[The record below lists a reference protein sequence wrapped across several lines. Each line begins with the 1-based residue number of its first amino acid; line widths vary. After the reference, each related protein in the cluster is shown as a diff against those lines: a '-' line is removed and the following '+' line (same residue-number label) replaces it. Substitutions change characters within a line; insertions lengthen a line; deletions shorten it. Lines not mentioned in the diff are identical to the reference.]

1 MAARINSQQQPVSSP
16 LSMKMNNV
24 TLHPERSRRVR
35 LQMQGVSKRFGATV
49 ALEDVSIEV
58 AAGEVLALVGENGAG
73 KSTLMKVCS
82 GAIKPD
88 SGQMRLDG
96 EPYRPNNPLEARRAG
111 VAMIYQELS
120 LTPHMSVQE
129 NIMLGMEPSKLGVV
143 LWKQVRQ
150 RAIEAI
156 KEFDNP
162 ELTPDARVSRLSVGS
177 QQLVEIA
184 RALAIGCRV
193 LVLDEPTSSLTQQDV
208 ERLFEIIGRLKQ
220 QGKAIV
226 YISHFIEEVKR
237 VADRVTVLRDGRVVG
252 SKEVAAISTDE
263 IVSLMVGRQVEE
275 LYPHS
280 ERKPGEVVLEI
291 ENLAGLDKPKSASLT
306 LRRGEVLGIAGLVG
320 AGRTELLRSL
330 FGLEPVR
337 KGRIKLGVYTGPASP
352 VKRWMQGAGLL
363 SEDRKEEGLA
373 LSLSVADNVTLS
385 KLKGFG
391 PLGLVLPGRQDKAT
405 RRWLEQLDIRCQG
418 PRQSVSSLSGG
429 NQQKVA
435 LARLLQHD
443 VDVLLLDEPT
453 RGIDVAAKALV
464 YKLINALASGE
475 AVPALR
481 PAGIPS
487 TSSGQALPAVGN
499 KGKIPSPRSPREM
512 EALPTRRGKPKAVLM
527 VSSYLPELMGV
538 CDRIAVMCR
547 GRLGQTHRIDE
558 VNEHE
563 LMLEATGK

>member
-1 MAARINSQQQPVSSP
+1 MAERIDSDQSSI
-16 LSMKMNNV
+16 
-24 TLHPERSRRVR
+24 R
-35 LQMQGVSKRFGATV
+35 LQMRDVSKRFGATV
-49 ALEDVSIEV
+49 ALEDVGIEV

-82 GAIKPD
+82 GAVRAD
-88 SGQMRLDG
+88 AGRMWLDG
-96 EPYRPNNPLEARRAG
+96 VPYQPSNPLEARRAG

-120 LTPHMSVQE
+120 LTPHLNVQE
-129 NIMLGMEPSKLGVV
+129 NIMLGMEPARLGVV
-143 LWKQVRQ
+143 RAKQVR
-150 RAIEAI
+150 RRVIEAI

-162 ELTPDARVSRLSVGS
+162 ELTPDARVSNLSVGS

-208 ERLFEIIGRLKQ
+208 ERLFEIIGRLKR

-252 SKEVAAISTDE
+252 SSDVDAITIDE
-263 IVSLMVGRQVEE
+263 IVALMVGRQVEE
-275 LYPHS
+275 LYPRS
-280 ERKPGEVVLEI
+280 GRQAGEVILEI
-291 ENLAGLDKPKSASLT
+291 EDLAGLEKPKSASLE
-306 LRRGEVLGIAGLVG
+306 LHRGEVLGIAGLVG
-320 AGRTELLRSL
+320 AGRTELLRSM
-330 FGLEPVR
+330 FGLEPVKR
-337 KGRIKLGVYTGPASP
+337 GRIRLGVYTGPASP
-352 VKRWMQGAGLL
+352 VRRWMQGAGFL

-373 LSLSVADNVTLS
+373 ISLSVADNVTLS

-391 PLGLVLPGRQDKAT
+391 PLGLVLPSRQDKAT
-405 RRWLEQLDIRCQG
+405 RRWLERLDIRCLG

-464 YKLINALASGE
+464 YKLINALATG
-475 AVPALR
+475 
-481 PAGIPS
+481 
-487 TSSGQALPAVGN
+487 
-499 KGKIPSPRSPREM
+499 SPTEGRE
-512 EALPTRRGKPKAVLM
+512 PKAVLM

-538 CDRIAVMCR
+538 CDRVAVMCR
-547 GRLGQTHRIDE
+547 GRLGPTYRIDE
-558 VNEHE
+558 VNEHN
-563 LMLEATGK
+563 LMLEATGQEVRA

>member
-1 MAARINSQQQPVSSP
+1 MAERIDAGVPSASEGPAAI
-16 LSMKMNNV
+16 
-24 TLHPERSRRVR
+24 R
-35 LQMQGVSKRFGATV
+35 LEMQGVSKRFGATV
-49 ALEDVSIEV
+49 ALEDVGIKV

-82 GAIKPD
+82 GAVKPD
-88 SGQMRLDG
+88 AGQMWLDG
-96 EPYRPNNPLEARRAG
+96 APYRPGNPLEARRAG

-120 LTPHMSVQE
+120 LAPHMSVQE
-129 NIMLGMEPSKLGVV
+129 NIMLGMEPARLGVV
-143 LWKQVRQ
+143 RWKQVRQ
-150 RAIEAI
+150 RALEAI
-156 KEFDNP
+156 REFDNP

-252 SKEVAAISTDE
+252 TSAVAE
-263 IVSLMVGRQVEE
+263 ITADRIVAMMVGRQVDE
-275 LYPHS
+275 LYPRS
-280 ERKPGEVVLEI
+280 QRRAGEVVLEI
-291 ENLAGLDKPKSASLT
+291 EDLAGQENPKSASLQ

-337 KGRIKLGVYTGPASP
+337 KGHIRLGVYTGPASP
-352 VKRWMQGAGLL
+352 VRRWMQGAGLL

-391 PLGLVLPGRQDKAT
+391 PLGLVLPGRQDRAT
-405 RRWLEQLDIRCQG
+405 RRWLEKLDIRCRG
-418 PRQSVSSLSGG
+418 PRQPVASLSGG

-443 VDVLLLDEPT
+443 VDVFLLDEPT

-464 YKLINALASGE
+464 YKLINALA
-475 AVPALR
+475 
-481 PAGIPS
+481 AG
-487 TSSGQALPAVGN
+487 
-499 KGKIPSPRSPREM
+499 SPEEGRE
-512 EALPTRRGKPKAVLM
+512 PKAVLM

-538 CDRIAVMCR
+538 CDRVAVMCR
-547 GRLGQTHRIDE
+547 GTLGPTHRIDE
-558 VNEHE
+558 VTEHS
-563 LMLEATGK
+563 LMLEATGQACAEPSRREATA

>member
-1 MAARINSQQQPVSSP
+1 MAGSIDAHEPVI
-16 LSMKMNNV
+16 
-24 TLHPERSRRVR
+24 R

-49 ALEDVSIEV
+49 ALEDVGIKV
-58 AAGEVLALVGENGAG
+58 AAGQVHALVGENGAG

-88 SGQMRLDG
+88 AGRMELDG
-96 EPYRPNNPLEARRAG
+96 APYRPGNPLEARQAG

-120 LTPHMSVQE
+120 LTPHLNVQE
-129 NIMLGMEPSKLGVV
+129 NIMLGMEPTKLGVV
-143 LWKQVRQ
+143 RWKQVRE

-162 ELTPDARVSRLSVGS
+162 ELTPDAKVSKLSVGS

-184 RALAIGCRV
+184 RALAIGCNV

-237 VADRVTVLRDGRVVG
+237 IADRVTVLRDGRVVG
-252 SKEVAAISTDE
+252 TSDVEAITPDE
-263 IVSLMVGRQVEE
+263 IVALMVGRQVEE
-275 LYPHS
+275 LYPRS

-291 ENLAGLDKPKSASLT
+291 EDLAGVEKPTSASLK

-320 AGRTELLRSL
+320 AGRTEMLRSL
-330 FGLEPVR
+330 FGLDPVK
-337 KGRIKLGVYTGPASP
+337 KGRIRLGVYSGPASP
-352 VKRWMQGAGLL
+352 VRRWMQGAGLL

-373 LSLSVADNVTLS
+373 LALSVADNVTLS
-385 KLKGFG
+385 KLDGFG
-391 PLGLVLPGRQDKAT
+391 PFRFVLPSRQDKAT
-405 RRWLEQLDIRCQG
+405 RRWLQRLDIRCRG
-418 PRQSVSSLSGG
+418 PRQTVGSLSGG

-464 YKLINALASGE
+464 YKLINDLATGSE
-475 AVPALR
+475 AE
-481 PAGIPS
+481 G
-487 TSSGQALPAVGN
+487 
-499 KGKIPSPRSPREM
+499 RE
-512 EALPTRRGKPKAVLM
+512 PKAILM

-538 CDRIAVMCR
+538 CDRVAVMCR
-547 GRLGQTHRIDE
+547 GKLGPTHRIDE

-563 LMLEATGK
+563 LMLQATGQEV